1 MTNTPPLGGGGPRP
15 VLSQG
20 ITLIVQPAQ
29 CNAWVGLDL
38 EGQAFGEWTSQAFVK
53 IFFQVPLGKSLK
65 ASPEALACPCCGH
78 CLTSPY
84 SWVIENLE
92 GEAMEVHLHF
102 VQVPVGNCS
111 RAPENVIV
119 QCFGEHM

>member
-1 MTNTPPLGGGGPRP
+1 VTNTPPLGGGGPRP

-38 EGQAFGEWTSQAFVK
+38 EGPEWTSQAFVK

-65 ASPEALACPCCGH
+65 ALPEALACPCCGH

-92 GEAMEVHLHF
+92 GRSNGRVKFCYILSKDQWGTARGLPEMSE
-102 VQVPVGNCS
+102 CS
-111 RAPENVIV
+111 V
-119 QCFGEHM
+119 FW

>member
-92 GEAMEVHLHF
+92 GEAMEGSSFATFCPRTSGELLEGSRTF
-102 VQVPVGNCS
+102 QCS
-111 RAPENVIV
+111 V
-119 QCFGEHM
+119 FW